1 MTMSF
6 KEHGTSLLEAMIGI
20 LLVATMGLGL
30 LMVISNTLSIQS
42 HGITENQILTGLRNL
57 TMLDD
62 NEIVLGVTGSDGGR
76 QALTV
81 PVQRIAVDSEVVI
94 DIGGISRTMSVPGER
109 LEVHSEEY
117 ISGDGRIVVAP

>member
-1 MTMSF
+1 
-6 KEHGTSLLEAMIGI
+6 MIGI

>member
-6 KEHGTSLLEAMIGI
+6 KEQGTSLLEAMIGI

-62 NEIVLGVTGSDGGR
+62 NEIVLGVTDNDGVR
-76 QALTV
+76 QELTV
-81 PVQRIAVDSEVVI
+81 PVQRVAVDSEVVI
-94 DIGGISRTMSVPGER
+94 DIGGVSRTISVPGER
-109 LEVHSEEY
+109 LEVHSDEY

>member
-6 KEHGTSLLEAMIGI
+6 KERGTSLLEAMIGI
-20 LLVATMGLGL
+20 LLVATLGLGL
-30 LMVISNTLSIQS
+30 LMVISKTLSIQS

-62 NEIVLGVTGSDGGR
+62 NEIVLGVTSSDGGR

-81 PVQRIAVDSEVVI
+81 PVQRLAVDSEVEI
-94 DIGGISRTMSVPGER
+94 NIGGISRTISVPDER